1 MRLSKFLSLSVAMSR
16 NQAKY
21 FIRRGRVSVSRDVV
35 MDPDFELAETSLVTF
50 DGKPISIVTYQYI
63 ILHKP
68 ASYVCKTK
76 SVEYTSALELLNDR
90 SVDRYYYFANT
101 LGPEVSGLVLISDD
115 ARWSNRMKRKLLTKT
130 CIYQI
135 KSDTTVDEN
144 KLQQINKA
152 CLASSQIQADSMI
165 ELQQQDEK
173 SLLLTMNH
181 PRIHEVIDIIAP
193 LDLPIKT
200 LRLQQVGRLSLGE
213 LAEGD
218 YLKLTENE
226 VKV

>member
-21 FIRRGRVSVSRDVV
+21 FIRRGRVSVNRDVV

-50 DGKPISIVTYQYI
+50 DGEPISIATYQYVM
-63 ILHKP
+63 LHKP

-76 SVEYTSALELLNDR
+76 SVEYTSALELLNDL
-90 SVDRYYYFANT
+90 SVNRYYYFANA
-101 LGPEVSGLVLISDD
+101 LGPEVTGLVLISND

-130 CIYQI
+130 CIYHI
-135 KSDTTVDEN
+135 KSDTTVDKN
-144 KLQQINKA
+144 KLQRIKKA
-152 CLASSQIQADSMI
+152 CLASSQIQADSKI
-165 ELQQQDEK
+165 DIQQKDEK
-173 SLLLTMNH
+173 SLLLSLNH
-181 PRIHEVIDIIAP
+181 PRIHEVLDIIAP

-200 LRLQQVGRLSLGE
+200 LRLQQLGRLNLGE

-218 YLKLTENE
+218 YLELTENE
-226 VKV
+226 IKI

>member
-21 FIRRGRVSVSRDVV
+21 FIRRGRVSVNRDVV

-50 DGKPISIVTYQYI
+50 DGEPISIATYKYVM
-63 ILHKP
+63 LHKP

-90 SVDRYYYFANT
+90 SVDRYYYFANA
-101 LGPEVSGLVLISDD
+101 LGPEVTGLVLISND
-115 ARWSNRMKRKLLTKT
+115 ARWSNRMKRKLLTKA
-130 CIYQI
+130 CIYHI
-135 KSDTTVDEN
+135 NSDTTIDKN
-144 KLQQINKA
+144 KLQRIKKA
-152 CLASSQIQADSMI
+152 CLASSQIQADSKI
-165 ELQQQDEK
+165 DIQQKDEK
-173 SLLLTMNH
+173 SLLLSLNH
-181 PRIHEVIDIIAP
+181 PRIHEVLDIIAP

-200 LRLQQVGRLSLGE
+200 LRLQQLGRLNLGE

-218 YLKLTENE
+218 YLELTENE
-226 VKV
+226 IKI